1 MAFDVWLENRTP
13 FAAAIHLQANADGQ
27 EVLVLMLSASF
38 ESRPGGTSLSPATE
52 QAPVAFADVP
62 FGDAALSS
70 TRYEA
75 DVAPVKPGAEIVVN
89 GSAHAPG
96 GRPATA
102 VRAGLQA
109 GPIRK
114 VLTVTGDR
122 AVAGGGFSAARPFR
136 SMPIVWERA
145 YGGTPADGSGDLRNP
160 VGIGYRGAASADR
173 EARSEA
179 PNVTYAGEEARA
191 PSDRPRPAGFGA
203 VGRGWQPRLG
213 FAGTYD
219 KAWLEEQWPLPPR
232 DFDPRHHLCAPADQQ
247 LPGLAPGMAFTLV
260 NLTPDGRWQFCLPRI
275 AAPLRLIFDDRVE
288 ETAFAPDTVL
298 IEPDLRRLTLKA
310 RRAFITRRN
319 VPALREIVF
328 GHVSP
333 VWLNAR
339 RKRKLYLNPLGG
351 DGTLRDLPTWAP

>member
-13 FAAAIHLQANADGQ
+13 FAAATHVQLDAGGQ

-38 ESRPGGTSLSPATE
+38 EAQSNGTLAPAAE
-52 QAPVAFADVP
+52 QLPVAFGDVP
-62 FGDAALSS
+62 SGDPALSS

-75 DVAPVKPGAEIVVN
+75 DIAPLKPGADIIVN
-89 GSAHAPG
+89 GTANAPG
-96 GRPATA
+96 GRAA
-102 VRAGLQA
+102 AEVQVGLRV

-122 AVAGGGFSAARPFR
+122 ALAGGGYSAPRPFR
-136 SMPIVWERA
+136 TMPIVWERA
-145 YGGTPADGSGDLRNP
+145 YGGTPADGSGDVRNP
-160 VGIGYRGAASADR
+160 VGIGYRGAASADP
-173 EARSEA
+173 EVRSEA
-179 PNVTYAGEEARA
+179 PNVSYAGEEARA

-203 VGRGWQPRLG
+203 VGRGWQPRIG

-219 KAWLEEQWPLPPR
+219 QAWIDTQWPLPPR

-247 LPGLAPGMAFTLV
+247 VPSLVPGMAFTLV
-260 NLTPDGRWQFCLPRI
+260 NLTPDGRWQFRLPRI

-298 IEPDLRRLTLKA
+298 IEPDLRRVTLKA
-310 RRAFITRRN
+310 RRAFVTRRN
-319 VPALREIVF
+319 VPALRELVF

>member
-1 MAFDVWLENRTP
+1 MAFDVWLEDRTQFP
-13 FAAAIHLQANADGQ
+13 AATHVQLDADGQ
-27 EVLVLMLSASF
+27 EVLLVMLSASF
-38 ESRPGGTSLSPATE
+38 TTASDGTLTPAAE
-52 QAPVAFADVP
+52 QLPVAFADVP

-75 DVAPVKPGAEIVVN
+75 DIAPVKPGADVIVN

-96 GRPATA
+96 GRAA
-102 VRAGLQA
+102 AEFQVGLQA

-122 AVAGGGFSAARPFR
+122 ALAAGGYSAPRPFR
-136 SMPIVWERA
+136 KMPIVWERA
-145 YGGTPADGSGDLRNP
+145 YGGTPADGSGDVRNP
-160 VGIGYRGAASADR
+160 VGIGYRGAASADP
-173 EARSEA
+173 EVRSEA
-179 PNVTYAGEEARA
+179 PNVTYAGQAAEG
-191 PSDRPRPAGFGA
+191 PSDRPAPAGFGA
-203 VGRGWQPRLG
+203 VGRGWRPRIG

-219 KAWLEEQWPLPPR
+219 QAWLDNQWPLPPR
-232 DFDPRHHLCAPADQQ
+232 DLDPRHHLCAPPDQQ
-247 LPGLAPGMAFTLV
+247 LPALAPGEVFTLV
-260 NLTPDGRWQFCLPRI
+260 NLTADGRWQFRLPRI

-298 IEPDLRRLTLKA
+298 IEPDLRRVTLKA
-310 RRAFITRRN
+310 RRAFVTQRN

-339 RKRKLYLNPLGG
+339 RKRKAYLNPLGG
-351 DGTLRDLPTWAP
+351 DGTLTDVPTWAP